1 MSELR
6 SVVQDNDKLQS
17 KIKTRILRLVDGM
30 YVRLHPII
38 VRYINNFSRF
48 LPAQLYINSLTDKFT
63 EKEINTALDNMTKG
77 KEGLDKAYDDTVD
90 RILNQEQGTRELAIF
105 WIVCAKRPLNTEE
118 LRQALV
124 VEPGTC
130 RLDKTN
136 LSRQR
141 YGVFFCR
148 VGHR

>member
-90 RILNQEQGTRELAIF
+90 RILNQEQGTRGAEARLSS
-105 WIVCAKRPLNTEE
+105 
-118 LRQALV
+118 
-124 VEPGTC
+124 GTWYMQIGQ
-130 RLDKTN
+130 DKS
-136 LSRQR
+136 LSRR
-141 YGVFFCR
+141 RHGVFFCR